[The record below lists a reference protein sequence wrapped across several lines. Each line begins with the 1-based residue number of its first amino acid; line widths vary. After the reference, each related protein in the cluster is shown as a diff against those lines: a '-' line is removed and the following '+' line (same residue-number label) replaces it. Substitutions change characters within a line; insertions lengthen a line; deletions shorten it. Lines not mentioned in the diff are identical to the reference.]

1 MSRFFGKDVVLVRF
15 RSFLCVLLADLN
27 CSINKVLAKKLI
39 AFVVGEMF
47 CHFFHT
53 SFILSFAFLLQL
65 DAGVPEKISLISRDE
80 KSVLVV
86 TYSDLKRCF
95 ENTFQ
100 ELIAAA
106 NGQL

>member
-1 MSRFFGKDVVLVRF
+1 ML
-15 RSFLCVLLADLN
+15 FLKEEVNCLLWYELH
-27 CSINKVLAKKLI
+27 ILY
-39 AFVVGEMF
+39 F
-47 CHFFHT
+47 CLF
-53 SFILSFAFLLQL
+53 QL

>member
-1 MSRFFGKDVVLVRF
+1 MQLV
-15 RSFLCVLLADLN
+15 SFLSVLTDL
-27 CSINKVLAKKLI
+27 CCTKTVYLPKKLI
-39 AFVVGEMF
+39 VFVIEEMF

>member
-1 MSRFFGKDVVLVRF
+1 MCCKI
-15 RSFLCVLLADLN
+15 CVFQKQCDKILN
-27 CSINKVLAKKLI
+27 I
-39 AFVVGEMF
+39 
-47 CHFFHT
+47 
-53 SFILSFAFLLQL
+53 SFIIVGNIVLKIDEVDCLLRGVTYFVSVFQL

>member
-1 MSRFFGKDVVLVRF
+1 MCPVSGFELHH
-15 RSFLCVLLADLN
+15 N
-27 CSINKVLAKKLI
+27 NVLAKKLI